1 MSKYQS
7 YFQDAQ
13 AKYESLES
21 FDIENAINNLDTVLH
36 IYQTAPTS
44 GNRKVVE
51 NTFAP
56 IADYYLTLSEINTDL
71 QTFLN
76 KASVDVAAS
85 QEYLLNEERYDNR
98 VHPEQSTRSRE
109 VMYGIVPELRTSA
122 LPYLLAA
129 SVFMALM
136 TIFTIFQM
144 IGITGQINLSTEM
157 LSFFTPAIG
166 SIPFY
171 KRSWF
176 FIGIGGVLIMAV
188 ITFASMYFRLKNR
201 NNV

>member
-1 MSKYQS
+1 MSKYQA

-13 AKYESLES
+13 AKYESLDS
-21 FDIENAINNLDTVLH
+21 FDIENAINNLDTVLN
-36 IYQTAPTS
+36 IYQSSPS
-44 GNRKVVE
+44 QGNRRVVE

-56 IADYYLTLSEINTDL
+56 IADYYLTLSEINSDL

-85 QEYLLNEERYDNR
+85 QEYILNEERYDNR

-109 VMYGIVPELRTSA
+109 IMYGLIPELPTST

-136 TIFTIFQM
+136 TIFMIFQM
-144 IGITGQINLSTEM
+144 IGITGQINLSTEL
-157 LSFFTPAIG
+157 LSSFTPAVG

-171 KRSWF
+171 KRTWF
-176 FIGIGGVLIMAV
+176 FIGIGGVLIMGIIV
-188 ITFASMYFRLKNR
+188 FASMYFRLKNR